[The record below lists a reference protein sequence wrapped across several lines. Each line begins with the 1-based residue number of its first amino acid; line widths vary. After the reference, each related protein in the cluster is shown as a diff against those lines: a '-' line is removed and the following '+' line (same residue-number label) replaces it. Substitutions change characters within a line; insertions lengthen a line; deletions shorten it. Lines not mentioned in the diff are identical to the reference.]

1 MKTTLKTLKM
11 KLIMNKNRQHSS
23 NLNFSTIM
31 KKVLFTAA
39 LLLVAG
45 FTFAQEKSVK
55 EAKRWQVQYNLI
67 LPKQKN

>member
-1 MKTTLKTLKM
+1 
-11 KLIMNKNRQHSS
+11 MNKNRQHSS

-39 LLLVAG
+39 LLFVAG

-55 EAKRWQVQYNLI
+55 EAKKMASAVHPDFDKAEELINLA
-67 LPKQKN
+67 

>member
-39 LLLVAG
+39 LLFVAG
-45 FTFAQEKSVK
+45 YTFAQE
-55 EAKRWQVQYNLI
+55 
-67 LPKQKN
+67 

>member
-1 MKTTLKTLKM
+1 
-11 KLIMNKNRQHSS
+11 MNKNRQHSS

-39 LLLVAG
+39 LLFVAG

-55 EAKRWQVQYNLI
+55 EAKKMASAVQ
-67 LPKQKN
+67 PDFG